1 MMGCDMMSGRAMMV
15 VTTTLLF
22 VGLLI
27 AGVWLIGRA
36 FGGGGSRDDGGSSA
50 LRILK
55 ERYASGEIDADEFD
69 ERWGTL
75 LR

>member
-1 MMGCDMMSGRAMMV
+1 MMGCDMMGGRAMMV
-15 VTTTLLF
+15 VTTLLF
-22 VGLLI
+22 VGLVI
-27 AGVWLIGRA
+27 AGVWFIGRA

-69 ERWGTL
+69 ERRGTL